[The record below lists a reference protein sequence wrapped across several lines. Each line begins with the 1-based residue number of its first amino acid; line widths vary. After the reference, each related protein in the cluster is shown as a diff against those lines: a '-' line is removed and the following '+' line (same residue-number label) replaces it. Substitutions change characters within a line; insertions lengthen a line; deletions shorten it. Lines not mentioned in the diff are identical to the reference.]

1 MFLSLKEAETDRQIE
16 NERRSRE
23 KCEGEGRKQVAL
35 GDRSAVASC

>member
-1 MFLSLKEAETDRQIE
+1 MFLSFKGGRDRQTE